1 MSFYVNVPF
10 SSPRKVS
17 KVSLFCLSSY
27 FTMVVSTE
35 VGPQL
40 GLTKC
45 KQKQRARFVNS
56 VVDLDSV
63 WIPYQHIQNILVF
76 RNV

>member
-10 SSPRKVS
+10 SSPREVS
-17 KVSLFCLSSY
+17 KVSLFCLYSD

-45 KQKQRARFVNS
+45 MQKQRARFVNS
-56 VVDLDSV
+56 LVDLDSV
-63 WIPYQHIQNILVF
+63 WIPFQCVQNIRIF
-76 RNV
+76 RYV

>member
-27 FTMVVSTE
+27 FPMVVSTE

-45 KQKQRARFVNS
+45 NQKQRARFVNS

-63 WIPYQHIQNILVF
+63 WIQLQHVQNILVL